1 MSRTPIAIAPRRP
14 SPIPGQHGLDGV
26 TPRETLTGR
35 AVAVDDAFVQ
45 SLGRVCARVDADEN
59 SRTDYARDWWPL
71 GMVWATT
78 GHVARMPA
86 AVARP
91 DSVEEVAAVLRLAN
105 DAGIPVTAA
114 GGRSGVL
121 GNSLPVFGGVVLDL
135 TALSGITELREDD
148 LCADVMAGTFGDAFE
163 DALQQRGF
171 TAGHWPQSMKLATVG
186 GWIACSGAGQMST
199 RYGTMADITRGV
211 TAVLAD
217 GRVIET
223 SEYAH
228 SATGPDMTQLFVGS
242 EGTLGVIVSAR
253 LNIHPKASHSESGTW
268 AFDSFDAGVAA
279 IQRFSRRGA
288 RPAVVRLYDATESR
302 RNFDTDGKHIL
313 MIHDEGD
320 PDIVSGIMSVVRAE
334 CDATGEAADDGFVE
348 RWMANRNSVHAL
360 DELILDRAPDTM
372 EITAPFSNLA
382 KIYHDAT
389 AAMIAV
395 DGTRTATA
403 HISHAYPG
411 AAGLY
416 FMFGG
421 RPALENRPRWYRDVW
436 NAGARSVLENGG
448 NLSHHHGIGLQRA
461 RLMGEALGSGMEVF
475 QAVKGALDPKGILN
489 PGKLGL
495 KNSFGET
502 PDWADTATPTP

>member
-1 MSRTPIAIAPRRP
+1 MTTHPIAIDPRRP
-14 SPIPGQHGLDGV
+14 SPIPGEGGV
-26 TPRETLTGR
+26 QGITPRETLTGS

-45 SLGRVCARVDADEN
+45 SLEKVCTQVDVDAN
-59 SRTDYARDWWPL
+59 SKSEYARDWWPL
-71 GMVWATT
+71 GMVWAST
-78 GHVARMPA
+78 GHVARLPA
-86 AVARP
+86 AVVRP
-91 DSVEEVAAVLRLAN
+91 TSTDEVTAVLRLAN
-105 DAGIPVTAA
+105 DARIPVTAV

-121 GNSLPVFGGVVLDL
+121 GNSLPAFGGVAMDL
-135 TALSGITELREDD
+135 TAMSGITDLRGDD
-148 LCADVMAGTFGDAFE
+148 LVVDVQAGTFGDLFE
-163 DALQQRGF
+163 DALQAEGY
-171 TAGHWPQSMKLATVG
+171 TAGHWPQSLALSTIG

-223 SEYAH
+223 SEFSH

-253 LNIHPKASHSESGTW
+253 LNIHPKASYSKSIAVAYDT
-268 AFDSFDAGVAA
+268 FDEGVAA
-279 IQRFSRRGA
+279 IHRFSRRGA

-302 RNFDTDGKHIL
+302 RNFDTKNQHIL
-313 MIHDEGD
+313 LIRDEGD
-320 PDIVSGIMSVVRAE
+320 ECLVKSIMDVVRQE
-334 CDATGEAADDGFVE
+334 VGGRATDTALMD
-348 RWMANRNSVHAL
+348 RWMSNRNSVHAL

-372 EITAPFSNLA
+372 EITAPWPKLA

-389 AAMIAV
+389 AAMMAV

-411 AAGLY
+411 SAGLY

-421 RPALENRPRWYRDVW
+421 RPEVEDRPRWYREVW
-436 NAGARSVLENGG
+436 NAGARSVLANGG
-448 NLSHHHGIGLQRA
+448 NLSHHHGIGLGRA
-461 RLMGEALGSGMEVF
+461 RLMGEALGSGLDML
-475 QAVKGALDPKGILN
+475 QTVKDGLDPNGILN

-495 KNSFGET
+495 KSPFGAT
-502 PDWADTATPTP
+502 PDWADTAKAAK